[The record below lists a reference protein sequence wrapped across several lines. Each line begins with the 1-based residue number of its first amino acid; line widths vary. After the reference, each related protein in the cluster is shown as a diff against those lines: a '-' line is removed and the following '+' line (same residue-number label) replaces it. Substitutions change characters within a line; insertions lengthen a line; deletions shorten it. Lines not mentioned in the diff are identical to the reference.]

1 MRSFYF
7 ILYVEGEHPPHP
19 QEECVNLDEVGW
31 LCVGSAPYVEGL
43 MGDPN
48 TFSSYEEA
56 LGALLKIRLTLGY
69 PPADL
74 RDHFSELR

>member
-1 MRSFYF
+1 M
-7 ILYVEGEHPPHP
+7 
-19 QEECVNLDEVGW
+19 NLNEVGW

-56 LGALLKIRLTLGY
+56 LRVLLKIRLTLGY

-74 RDHFSELR
+74 RNDFSELR